1 MEPSQRPWLS
11 EIARARETELF
22 DALDV
27 TKADEVLNRIDELV
41 ALNDQIH
48 NRDCVNLNPA
58 TNVMNPRAEAL
69 LATGLSSR
77 PSLGYP
83 GEKYEMGL
91 EAIEEIEVI
100 AARLAREVFNASYA
114 EIRVPSGALA
124 NMFAF
129 MATSKPGDNIVV
141 PPASVGGHVTHH
153 QPGCAGLYGLNIHPA
168 PANPTRYCVDV
179 EGVRELARRVK
190 PSLITVGASLNLTP
204 HPVAQLREI
213 ADDVGAYL
221 LFDAAHACGMFSSGL
236 WPNPLDEGAHV
247 MTMSTYKSLGGPAG
261 GLVLTNDTKL
271 AERIE
276 AIAYPGLTAN
286 FDAAKS
292 AALAVTMLDWLKH
305 GPAYGEAMTTTAAA
319 LATALGQAGIPVFST
334 DVGPTTSHQ
343 FAIDAK
349 ELGGGHKA
357 AVHLRQANILTSAIG
372 IPTESGEGLRMG
384 TPEIARWGMTVD
396 NMGELAGLITRG
408 LESDPA
414 AVAPETAAFRR
425 QFDTVHYVN

>member
-1 MEPSQRPWLS
+1 MKPSHRPWLS
-11 EIARARETELF
+11 DVAQNRESDIF
-22 DALDV
+22 AALDQ
-27 TKADEVLNRIDELV
+27 ADAQAILNRIDELV

-69 LATGLSSR
+69 LSTGISSR
-77 PSLGYP
+77 PSLGYA

-100 AARLAREVFNASYA
+100 AARLVREVFNADFA

-129 MATSKPGDNIVV
+129 MATSKAGDNIVV

-168 PANPTRYCVDV
+168 PADASRYCVDV
-179 EGVRELARRVK
+179 DGVRELARRVK
-190 PSLITVGASLNLTP
+190 PKLITVGASLNLTP

-221 LFDAAHACGMFSSGL
+221 LFDAAHACGMFSSGQ
-236 WPNPLDEGAHV
+236 WPNPLDEGAHL
-247 MTMSTYKSLGGPAG
+247 MTMSTYKSLAGPAG
-261 GLVLTNDTKL
+261 GLIVTNDGDL

-305 GPAYGEAMTTTAAA
+305 GDAYGTAMTATASA
-319 LATALGQAGIPVFST
+319 LAGALAEAGVRVFET
-334 DVGPTTSHQ
+334 ELGPTTSHQ
-343 FAIDAK
+343 FAIDASD
-349 ELGGGHKA
+349 LGGGHNA
-357 AVHLRQANILTSAIG
+357 AVQLRQANILSSAIG

-384 TPEIARWGMTVD
+384 TPEITRWGMAPGD
-396 NMGELAGLITRG
+396 MGELASLIVRG
-408 LESDPA
+408 LGPDPES
-414 AVAPETAAFRR
+414 VAHDTAAFRS
-425 QFDTVHYVN
+425 QFDSVRFVN

>member
-1 MEPSQRPWLS
+1 MEPSHRPWLS

-27 TKADEVLNRIDELV
+27 TKADRVLSRIDELV

-69 LATGLSSR
+69 LATGISSR
-77 PSLGYP
+77 PSLGYA

-100 AARLAREVFNASYA
+100 AARLAREVFNANYA

-124 NMFAF
+124 NMSAF
-129 MATSKPGDNIVV
+129 MATSKAGDNIVV

-168 PANPTRYCVDV
+168 PADPSRYCVDV
-179 EGVRELARRVK
+179 DGVSELAHRVK
-190 PSLITVGASLNLTP
+190 PTLITVGASLNLTP

-221 LFDAAHACGMFSSGL
+221 LFDAAHACGMISSGL
-236 WPNPLDEGAHV
+236 WPNPLDEGAHL

-261 GLVLTNDTKL
+261 GLVLTNDPAL

-305 GPAYGEAMTTTAAA
+305 GESYGAAMTATASA
-319 LATALGQAGIPVFST
+319 LAGALDEAGVPLFKT
-334 DVGPTTSHQ
+334 ELGPTTSHQ
-343 FAIDAK
+343 FAIDASD
-349 ELGGGHKA
+349 LGGGHNA

-372 IPTESGEGLRMG
+372 IPTQSGEGLRMG
-384 TPEIARWGMTVD
+384 TPEIARWGMGPED
-396 NMGELAGLITRG
+396 MPELASLVVRG
-408 LESDPA
+408 LGPDPA
-414 AVAPETAAFRR
+414 SVAHDTTAFRS
-425 QFDTVHYVN
+425 QFDSVHFVN